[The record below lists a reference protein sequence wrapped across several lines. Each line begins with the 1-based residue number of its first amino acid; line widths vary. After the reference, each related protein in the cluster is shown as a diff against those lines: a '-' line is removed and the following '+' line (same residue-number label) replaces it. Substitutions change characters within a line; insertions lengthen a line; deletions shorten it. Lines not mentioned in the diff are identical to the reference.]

1 MEAAVDSMSER
12 IAHAHR
18 VEQVL
23 QVMGWIVAVVGS
35 VGAVVFI
42 AFWIAG
48 DLNAEQAV
56 SLILGTTL
64 ATIISGVG
72 AYGAGVNV
80 GLGADRLAVAISTA
94 EPLAAKREQPGSDH
108 A

>member
-1 MEAAVDSMSER
+1 MHEPGDVMSNR

-18 VEQVL
+18 VERVL
-23 QVMGWIVAVVGS
+23 QALGWTVGFVGL
-35 VGAVVFI
+35 VGAIVFA
-42 AFWIAG
+42 AFWVAG
-48 DLNAEQAV
+48 DLSAEQAV

-64 ATIISGVG
+64 ATILSGAS

-80 GLGADRLAVAISTA
+80 GLSADRLSVAIEGADPVA
-94 EPLAAKREQPGSDH
+94 EPESDR